1 MMVVFCTQKYTHVVT
16 HQTNEKKNFS
26 SLVFDVVLLQL
37 YEKIGK
43 RFQNEVDYEEA
54 CKASVY
60 LHSFG

>member
-43 RFQNEVDYEEA
+43 RFQNEVDSEEA

-60 LHSFG
+60 LHSYG